1 MGNEALILRDAAR
14 AAATVREFSQLGI
27 TSRCAQLIATVW
39 PEDPTPG
46 QETVAKLLAGDYD
59 WLVLTSATTVH
70 AMAQLLGERKLPQN
84 LKLAVVGN
92 KTAAVAKDLLGLDVK
107 FTASIQSAAGMLAE
121 WTPEAGAVICYP
133 HGDLASDTLSTGLAR
148 LPVFVDETI
157 AYRTVDAPA
166 QNQVHAPAAPTRL
179 QTVEPQ
185 QIQGLLHEL
194 DLILFTAPSIAGR
207 FAELAGTDVPDSCKT
222 LAIGG
227 PTAKAMKRL
236 GLRVDAQALHPD
248 PEHLAAQAAALL
260 GIKI

>member
-1 MGNEALILRDAAR
+1 MGYEALILRDAAR

-39 PEDPTPG
+39 PEDPKAG
-46 QETVAKLLAGDYD
+46 QDTADKLLEGKYD

-70 AMAQLLGERKLPQN
+70 ALAQLLGGRKLPQS

-92 KTAAVAKDLLGLDVK
+92 KTAAVAKDRLGVDAK

-121 WTPEAGAVICYP
+121 WKPEAGASICYP
-133 HGDLASDTLSTGLAR
+133 HGDLASNTLSSGLSK

-157 AYRTVDAPA
+157 AYRTVAAPA
-166 QNQVHAPAAPTRL
+166 QNQVHMAPAPQGL
-179 QTVEPQ
+179 QILEPQ
-185 QIQGLLHEL
+185 QIPGQLQEL
-194 DLILFTAPSIAGR
+194 DLILFTAPSIAKR
-207 FAELAGTDVPDSCKT
+207 FTELAGTQLPEACKT
-222 LAIGG
+222 LAIGA
-227 PTAKAMKRL
+227 PTARAMAKL

-248 PEHLAAQAAALL
+248 PQHLAAQAAALL